1 MNPSTKTNP
10 YKIPISSAV
19 TEGDME
25 PCQGQPQHNL
35 PITAKKK
42 KKNGLEGA
50 EVSCTWNGNMC
61 MLAQP
66 VWKCL
71 LYTIADSN
79 KKEC

>member
-42 KKNGLEGA
+42 KR
-50 EVSCTWNGNMC
+50 T
-61 MLAQP
+61 
-66 VWKCL
+66 VWKVLRFLALGMATCACL
-71 LYTIADSN
+71 PNLCGNAFSIP
-79 KKEC
+79 